1 MHITSDRH
9 YTTTMFGEGCH
20 ARTAGVIVLAGL
32 LMGCTPLGG
41 QPAGPGP
48 VASPGG
54 PAPGAAD
61 PGETPAETSAEPE
74 PPAGAPA
81 APGSSRGLSADAREL
96 LDLHN
101 RFRADHCAPPLAWSD
116 ELEAVAQTWANKL
129 RDAGC
134 AFEHS
139 RTRYGENLAMGTSG
153 ALSPEVIVGMWYRE
167 VDSYDFR
174 RGKFDMAT
182 GHFTQLAWVG
192 TTRLGCARAVCGD
205 NDIVVCNYDPPGN
218 VETQFR
224 ANVLPTSCKKSR

>member
-1 MHITSDRH
+1 MI
-9 YTTTMFGEGCH
+9 FGEVTG
-20 ARTAGVIVLAGL
+20 ARPFGVITLAAL
-32 LMGCTPLGG
+32 LVGCTPLGG

-48 VASPGG
+48 TAGPGG

-61 PGETPAETSAEPE
+61 PGETPGETAAASDVP
-74 PPAGAPA
+74 APA
-81 APGSSRGLSADAREL
+81 SAPAPASGGRGLSADARAL

-101 RFRADHCAPPLAWSD
+101 RFRADHCAPALAWSD
-116 ELEAVAQTWANKL
+116 ELEAVAQGWANKL

-153 ALSPEVIVGMWYRE
+153 ALTPEVIVGMWYRE

-224 ANVLPTSCKKSR
+224 ANVLPTSCKKSK